1 VPTSSRLSWVIT
13 ALSFVA
19 CVAAVAVVGLT
30 VDFVRT
36 LVATFVGA
44 ALGFLVALYID
55 RAQRQEADEARR
67 RQLTE
72 DDRKQRDR
80 DQEAEH
86 REAERQV
93 KLARERRVAVLSL
106 LREELG
112 RVPDQMGQRQ
122 NRNQLP
128 FDRLTD
134 IVWRSFSSSGE
145 LRWIDDIVL
154 LRKLASAYDLLSVEI
169 ALESRWAELRL
180 VTSGNAPQADSS
192 IANQLRGYDRDAWRL
207 ACEACK
213 AMDNALRADGA
224 PAGANA
230 DKLFCP

>member
-1 VPTSSRLSWVIT
+1 MPTSSRLSWVIT